1 MRAKDPRDQRR
12 YKARR
17 LQVLNAGGWV
27 CYYCGGEASQVDHV
41 IPIASGGDPMSLDNL
56 VPSCKRCNLS
66 KGKKSQGVFLATKDT
81 PPVFLNSSLPETTST
96 VPDSPFNKP
105 DTLNFETE

>member
-17 LQVLNAGGWV
+17 LQVLNASGWV

-41 IPIASGGDPMSLDNL
+41 IPIANGGDPMSLDNL
-56 VPSCKRCNLS
+56 VAACKRCNLA
-66 KGKKSQGVFLATKDT
+66 KGKKSQGVFLAIKDT
-81 PPVFLNSSLPETTST
+81 PPVFQGVSLPETQVTR
-96 VPDSPFNKP
+96 PLSPFQKP
-105 DTLNFETE
+105 

>member
-17 LQVLNAGGWV
+17 LQVLNASGWV

-56 VPSCKRCNLS
+56 VPACKRCNLS

-81 PPVFLNSSLPETTST
+81 PPVFSGNIYPMQSRPM
-96 VPDSPFNKP
+96 PDSPFTARPVTDSP
-105 DTLNFETE
+105 D

>member
-1 MRAKDPRDQRR
+1 MKETNPYKQIDLGLKYINSHKLYKGDVCKALDRHKRVGHYLMRAKDPRDQRR

-17 LQVLNAGGWV
+17 LQVLNASGWV

-56 VPSCKRCNLS
+56 
-66 KGKKSQGVFLATKDT
+66 
-81 PPVFLNSSLPETTST
+81 
-96 VPDSPFNKP
+96 SP
-105 DTLNFETE
+105 

>member
-1 MRAKDPRDQRR
+1 VKAKDPRDNRR

-27 CYYCGGEASQVDHV
+27 CYYCGQEASQVDHV

-56 VPSCKRCNLS
+56 VPACKRCNLS
-66 KGKKSQGVFLATKDT
+66 KGKKSQGVFLATTDT
-81 PPVFLNSSLPETTST
+81 PPVFSGIPSPTRSEIAQ
-96 VPDSPFNKP
+96 DSPFTARP
-105 DTLNFETE
+105 VQD

>member
-1 MRAKDPRDQRR
+1 VKAKDPRDSRR

-27 CYYCGGEASQVDHV
+27 CYYCGQEASQVDHV

-56 VPSCKRCNLS
+56 VPACKRCNLS
-66 KGKKSQGVFLATKDT
+66 KGKKSQGVFLATTDT
-81 PPVFLNSSLPETTST
+81 PPVFSSSFPPKMTETVHIGPMTRHIQAG
-96 VPDSPFNKP
+96 
-105 DTLNFETE
+105 

>member
-81 PPVFLNSSLPETTST
+81 PPVFLDYVSPMQSETML
-96 VPDSPFNKP
+96 DSPFKTRPNP
-105 DTLNFETE
+105 DQ

>member
-27 CYYCGGEASQVDHV
+27 CYYCGGEANQVDHV

-81 PPVFLNSSLPETTST
+81 PPVFSSNVYPMQSEVHRDTPFTARPVT
-96 VPDSPFNKP
+96 DSP
-105 DTLNFETE
+105 E

>member
-27 CYYCGGEASQVDHV
+27 CYYCGQEANQVDHV

-81 PPVFLNSSLPETTST
+81 PPVFPSFISPKRSEP
-96 VPDSPFNKP
+96 VQDSPFTIRP
-105 DTLNFETE
+105 DPDAA